1 MSRNLKVIGANTTK
15 LAALSPYQ
23 EIATYI
29 RDLLR
34 CDYALVAVPQNDAIR
49 ICAIAG
55 AEPESSANI
64 ADLLSRLRDWGPMV
78 VDDSRL
84 IAVPMTRGGHMLG
97 VLVGYCSRPGTFTS
111 EDLQEL
117 MNYSHVAGAILANA
131 AADDPGLSR
140 TSFSPEELLHF
151 SRLVT
156 IGELS
161 ACFAHEVNNPLTLIR
176 GHVRFVED
184 SLPVD
189 HPLRNS
195 FEVIERASRRIE
207 EMARRMLDFSR
218 KKTQCAEPCEV
229 AELIS
234 DALCLV
240 QPYLKAHCIQVEV
253 HQDPHLPLIDLD
265 RLRMVQAVVNLL
277 QNAAHSMAKADK
289 RVLSITTQI
298 VGDTMRIAI
307 SDTGTGIAPGNIK
320 QIFEPFFTTKGDRGT
335 GLGLFI
341 TKQVVEEHQGSIN
354 VETSSRGTTFV
365 ISLPL

>member
-15 LAALSPYQ
+15 LAVLSPYQ

-84 IAVPMTRGGHMLG
+84 IAVPMT
-97 VLVGYCSRPGTFTS
+97 
-111 EDLQEL
+111 
-117 MNYSHVAGAILANA
+117 
-131 AADDPGLSR
+131 
-140 TSFSPEELLHF
+140 
-151 SRLVT
+151 
-156 IGELS
+156 
-161 ACFAHEVNNPLTLIR
+161 LIR

-218 KKTQCAEPCEV
+218 KRTRRTEACEID
-229 AELIS
+229 ELIS
-234 DALCLV
+234 DAL
-240 QPYLKAHCIQVEV
+240 
-253 HQDPHLPLIDLD
+253 
-265 RLRMVQAVVNLL
+265 R
-277 QNAAHSMAKADK
+277 
-289 RVLSITTQI
+289 
-298 VGDTMRIAI
+298 
-307 SDTGTGIAPGNIK
+307 
-320 QIFEPFFTTKGDRGT
+320 
-335 GLGLFI
+335 
-341 TKQVVEEHQGSIN
+341 
-354 VETSSRGTTFV
+354 
-365 ISLPL
+365 

>member
-1 MSRNLKVIGANTTK
+1 MSRNLKILGPDTRKFADMG
-15 LAALSPYQ
+15 PYQ
-23 EIATYI
+23 EVATYI

-49 ICAIAG
+49 VCAIAG
-55 AEPESSANI
+55 AEPESAANI
-64 ADLLSRLRDWGPMV
+64 ADFVTRLREWGPMV

-84 IAVPMTRGGHMLG
+84 IAVPVMRRGRMLG
-97 VLVGYCSRPGTFTS
+97 VLVGYCAKPGTFTS
-111 EDLQEL
+111 ENLQQL
-117 MNYSHVAGAILANA
+117 TDYSHVARGILTNA
-131 AADDPGLSR
+131 ALAKPGSTR

-151 SRLVT
+151 SRLAT

-176 GHVRFVED
+176 GHVRFVAD
-184 SLPVD
+184 SFPLD

-195 FEVIERASRRIE
+195 FEVIERASRRLE

-218 KKTQCAEPCEV
+218 KGTPSTESCEV

-240 QPYLKAHCIQVEV
+240 QPYLKAHCVDV
-253 HQDPHLPLIDLD
+253 KLHPDPDLPRIDLD
-265 RLRMVQAVVNLL
+265 RCQMVQAVVNLL
-277 QNAAHSMAKADK
+277 QNAADSMAEAGE
-289 RVLSITTQI
+289 RVLSITTRI
-298 VGDTMRIAI
+298 EGDTMRIAI
-307 SDTGTGIAPGNIK
+307 SDTGTGIAPGNLK

-341 TKQVVEEHQGSIN
+341 TKQVVEGHRGSID
-354 VETSSRGTTFV
+354 VETGSRGTTFV